1 MRLKLRVESGAL
13 VLFPAWRSRA
23 AKLRI
28 MWLEQPAH
36 PSSLSL
42 CATFAPLL
50 GRNEH
55 GHVFA
60 TGVCNLYI
68 YV

>member
-1 MRLKLRVESGAL
+1 VRRQLRVEIGAL
-13 VLFPAWRSRA
+13 VVLSAWRSRA
-23 AKLRI
+23 AKLRV

-36 PSSLSL
+36 PNSLSF
-42 CATFAPLL
+42 CATFAPLP

-60 TGVCNLYI
+60 TDVCNCYI
-68 YV
+68 RV